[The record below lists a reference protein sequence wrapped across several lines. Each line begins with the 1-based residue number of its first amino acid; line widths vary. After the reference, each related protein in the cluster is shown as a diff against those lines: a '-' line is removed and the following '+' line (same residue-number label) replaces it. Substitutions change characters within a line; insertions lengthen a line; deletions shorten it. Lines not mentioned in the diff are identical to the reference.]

1 MSRLLQ
7 VALAIVGLLLTW
19 VLQDAS
25 NRNAQVENA
34 QGLVQ
39 LYTQEVTAALQTCNL
54 PMLQVAQN
62 TARELNDLR
71 ARHILKSETDFE
83 AHVVDVGETLS
94 TCAAR
99 SAAQGGTVA
108 PTPGGATLSTTETPA
123 PVAPELMAQ
132 SRNLELRGAEL
143 QEEDSSQASRRADAT
158 PRQSF
163 AVLASYAVSTASTYD
178 EHLGAAAH
186 FNQLAAA
193 AREAGLEVQVYRT
206 RLSNHFAIV
215 IPAASEQAARDLITQ
230 ARTSGWATDAF
241 VQVERN
247 WTRCQDPSTP
257 DGLRACAG
265 NAIRQPTRGPLARSP
280 G

>member
-1 MSRLLQ
+1 MGGGQRSVRQARLQLARRFALRAASLLWRWTRAFVQGAPRHRRRRPHRAPVPAGCPLHHNKTSTNTASTGSVSMSRLLQ

-62 TARELNDLR
+62 TGRELNELR
-71 ARHILKSETDFE
+71 ARHIRKSETDFA

-132 SRNLELRGAEL
+132 S
-143 QEEDSSQASRRADAT
+143 
-158 PRQSF
+158 
-163 AVLASYAVSTASTYD
+163 
-178 EHLGAAAH
+178 
-186 FNQLAAA
+186 
-193 AREAGLEVQVYRT
+193 
-206 RLSNHFAIV
+206 
-215 IPAASEQAARDLITQ
+215 
-230 ARTSGWATDAF
+230 
-241 VQVERN
+241 
-247 WTRCQDPSTP
+247 
-257 DGLRACAG
+257 
-265 NAIRQPTRGPLARSP
+265 
-280 G
+280 